1 MIISVINEK
10 GGSGK
15 TSLAINLACKLNDEG
30 DKVLF
35 LDLDPQRSAEIFV
48 NIRKGEKL
56 QKAFDYKRKPNLL
69 NTYDSIIID
78 TGGRDSKEMH
88 FALKNADIVLI
99 PTYPSQYDLAV
110 LNNMI
115 ELFIKEAKKEAKC
128 FIIINRAFTNAS
140 LKNRILDFK
149 ELVKNKTNQNIF
161 LMDSILYDREA
172 IRKATSEG
180 LGISQTQNNKAKRDF
195 SLFFDELIEK
205 YNN

>member
-1 MIISVINEK
+1 
-10 GGSGK
+10 
-15 TSLAINLACKLNDEG
+15 
-30 DKVLF
+30 
-35 LDLDPQRSAEIFV
+35 
-48 NIRKGEKL
+48 
-56 QKAFDYKRKPNLL
+56 
-69 NTYDSIIID
+69 
-78 TGGRDSKEMH
+78 MH